1 VGVTVVAGDGS
12 RSKINRLKGQVMTL
26 NELDDVFVPILVE
39 RVKGVS
45 VVYKNDAEAII
56 STRALIDQCAFILT
70 TRRRDRRA
78 EQQIWLSERYGG
90 EEIVNNG
97 GGVRCGLSIDLQV
110 KGIGANLLLGCNSD
124 DAHSNGHLS
133 LVDAIYEAAWSEI
146 LEEVAPF
153 GVQRVVAVLKMG
165 EHAHIDGGARA
176 LLVRRPEIRPAHFER
191 AIYFK
196 PIRDASWHREADV
209 RRVRNSVRYL
219 GEILPR
225 PADIAE
231 QQWRGMTD
239 KERFSAG
246 LGEFARR
253 LAAQLAYMRSRF
265 MAHGC
270 TSSNVSMDGRLL
282 DFTSVMSLLAFGAE
296 SLPDLKA
303 MWNKASREHLPIMK
317 SISSICFYA
326 NKYWLK
332 DDEFSAQ
339 ALGYAIREFSREFDA
354 KFARYFLCMAGVPRV
369 LAEKI
374 ADVPVAVG
382 WMHELRSTLV
392 EWVRQLDV
400 EGGRDEHDTRLF
412 SLSGKF
418 DWLSFWDFVHHGTV
432 HPARCSQPRHA
443 LTRAYAEI
451 LGIVS
456 DLGRAMNIS
465 GAALVRGFGINKKK
479 YLGDSACLNRDALK
493 QMLKGIVEAGEE
505 SGVTDEFINR
515 QKQQSLLV
523 LRYEDGMAVDVWR
536 ESDLTIRFLMLEDR
550 FRVVHGNEC
559 AVYSPA
565 EFGGMVR
572 QRNEFHPMLAFY
584 GEVEIARICGN
595 MPRI

>member
-1 VGVTVVAGDGS
+1 M
-12 RSKINRLKGQVMTL
+12 LL

-45 VVYKNDAEAII
+45 VLYKNDAEAI

-110 KGIGANLLLGCNSD
+110 KGIGANLLLGCDSD
-124 DAHSNGHLS
+124 EAHSNGHLS

-146 LEEVAPF
+146 LEEVVPF

-165 EHAHIDGGARA
+165 EQAHIDGGARA

-209 RRVRNSVRYL
+209 RRVRNSIRHL

-225 PADIAE
+225 PAVIAE

-239 KERFSAG
+239 KERFAAG

-253 LAAQLAYMRSRF
+253 VAAQLAYMRSRF

-270 TSSNVSMDGRLL
+270 TSSNVSIDGRLL
-282 DFTSVMSLLAFGAE
+282 DFTSVMSLLSFGAE
-296 SLPDLKA
+296 SLLDLKA
-303 MWNKASREHLPIMK
+303 IWNKALREHLPIIK

-326 NKYWLK
+326 NKYWIK
-332 DDEFSAQ
+332 DDAFSARV
-339 ALGYAIREFSREFDA
+339 LEYAVREFSREFDTSC
-354 KFARYFLCMAGVPRV
+354 ARYFLCMAGVPRV
-369 LAEKI
+369 LAEKM
-374 ADVPVAVG
+374 ADLPVTAG
-382 WMHELRSTLV
+382 WMHELKSALV
-392 EWVRQLDV
+392 AWVSQLDV
-400 EGGRDEHDTRLF
+400 EGGRDAYDTRLF
-412 SLSGKF
+412 GLSGKF
-418 DWLSFWDFVHHGTV
+418 GWLSFWDFVHYGAV
-432 HPARCSQPRHA
+432 RPARWPKPRHE

-451 LGIVS
+451 LSMVS
-456 DLGRAMNIS
+456 DLGRSMSIS
-465 GAALVRGFGINKKK
+465 DAALVRGFGINKRK
-479 YLGDSACLNRDALK
+479 YLGESACLNRDALK
-493 QMLKGIVEAGEE
+493 QTLKGIIEAGEE
-505 SGVTDEFINR
+505 SEVAGEFVNR
-515 QKQQSLLV
+515 LKQQSLLV
-523 LRYEDGMAVDVWR
+523 LRYESGMVVDVWR
-536 ESDLTIRFLMLEDR
+536 QSDLTIEFMLVEDR
-550 FRVVHGNEC
+550 FRVVSGNESEL
-559 AVYSPA
+559 YSPE
-565 EFGGMVR
+565 EFGRMVR
-572 QRNEFHPMLAFY
+572 RCNEFHLMLAFY
-584 GEVEIARICGN
+584 GEVEIERICGN
-595 MPRI
+595 MPHIQ

>member
-1 VGVTVVAGDGS
+1 M
-12 RSKINRLKGQVMTL
+12 LL

-39 RVKGVS
+39 RVKGIS
-45 VVYKNDAEAII
+45 VVYKNDAEAI
-56 STRALIDQCAFILT
+56 SARVLIDQCAFVLT

-110 KGIGANLLLGCNSD
+110 KGIGANLLLGCDSD
-124 DAHSNGHLS
+124 EAHSNGHLS

-146 LEEVAPF
+146 LEEVVPF

-165 EHAHIDGGARA
+165 EQAHIDGGARA
-176 LLVRRPEIRPAHFER
+176 LLIRRPEIRPAHFER

-209 RRVRNSVRYL
+209 RRVRNSVRRL

-225 PADIAE
+225 PAVIAE

-270 TSSNVSMDGRLL
+270 TSSNVSIDGRLL

-303 MWNKASREHLPIMK
+303 IWNKASREHLPIMK

-332 DDEFSAQ
+332 DHEFSAQ

-354 KFARYFLCMAGVPRV
+354 KFARYFLCMAGVPHV
-369 LAEKI
+369 LAEKM
-374 ADVPVAVG
+374 ADVPVAAG
-382 WMHELRSTLV
+382 WMRELKSALV
-392 EWVRQLDV
+392 EWVAQLDA
-400 EGGRDEHDTRLF
+400 EGGRDEHNARLF

-418 DWLSFWDFVHHGTV
+418 DWLSFWDFVHHGAV
-432 HPARCSQPRHA
+432 RPARWPQSHQA

-451 LGIVS
+451 LGVVS
-456 DLGRAMNIS
+456 NLGRTMNIS
-465 GAALVRGFGINKKK
+465 GDALVRGFGINKRK
-479 YLGDSACLNRDALK
+479 YLGESACLNRDALK
-493 QMLKGIVEAGEE
+493 QTLKGIVEAGEE
-505 SGVTDEFINR
+505 SEVAGEFVNR
-515 QKQQSLLV
+515 LKQQSLLV
-523 LRYEDGMAVDVWR
+523 LRYEGGMVVDVWR
-536 ESDLTIRFLMLEDR
+536 ESDLTIEFMLVEDR
-550 FRVVHGNEC
+550 FRVVNGNESE
-559 AVYSPA
+559 VYSPEA
-565 EFGGMVR
+565 FGRMVR
-572 QRNEFHPMLAFY
+572 RCNEFHSMLAFY
-584 GEVEIARICGN
+584 GEAEIERICGN
-595 MPRI
+595 VRRIQ

>member
-1 VGVTVVAGDGS
+1 M
-12 RSKINRLKGQVMTL
+12 LL

-39 RVKGVS
+39 RVKEVS
-45 VVYKNDAEAII
+45 VVYKNDAEAI
-56 STRALIDQCAFILT
+56 STRVLIDQCAFILT

-110 KGIGANLLLGCNSD
+110 KGIGANLLLGCDSD
-124 DAHSNGHLS
+124 EAHSNGHLS

-146 LEEVAPF
+146 LEEVVPF

-165 EHAHIDGGARA
+165 EQAHIDGGARA

-209 RRVRNSVRYL
+209 RRVRNSVRHL

-225 PADIAE
+225 PAVIAE
-231 QQWRGMTD
+231 QQWHRMTD

-270 TSSNVSMDGRLL
+270 TSSNVSIDGRLL
-282 DFTSVMSLLAFGAE
+282 DFTSVMSLLSFGAE
-296 SLPDLKA
+296 SLLDLKA
-303 MWNKASREHLPIMK
+303 IWNKASREHLPIIK

-326 NKYWLK
+326 NKYWIK
-332 DDEFSAQ
+332 DDAFSARV
-339 ALGYAIREFSREFDA
+339 LGYAVREFSREFDTSC
-354 KFARYFLCMAGVPRV
+354 ARYFLCMAGVPRV
-369 LAEKI
+369 LAEKM
-374 ADVPVAVG
+374 ADLPVTAG
-382 WMHELRSTLV
+382 WMHELKSTLV
-392 EWVRQLDV
+392 AWVSQLDV
-400 EGGRDEHDTRLF
+400 EGGRDAYDTHLF

-418 DWLSFWDFVHHGTV
+418 GWLSFWDFVHYGAV
-432 HPARCSQPRHA
+432 RPARWPKPRHE

-451 LGIVS
+451 LGMVS
-456 DLGRAMNIS
+456 DLGRSMSIS
-465 GAALVRGFGINKKK
+465 DAALLRGFGINKRK
-479 YLGDSACLNRDALK
+479 YLGESACLNRDALK
-493 QMLKGIVEAGEE
+493 QTLKGIIEAGEE
-505 SGVTDEFINR
+505 SEVAGEFVNR
-515 QKQQSLLV
+515 LRQQSLLV
-523 LRYEDGMAVDVWR
+523 LRYESGMVVDVWR
-536 ESDLTIRFLMLEDR
+536 ESDLTIEFMLVEDR
-550 FRVVHGNEC
+550 FRVVNGNESE
-559 AVYSPA
+559 VYSPE
-565 EFGGMVR
+565 EFGRMVR
-572 QRNEFHPMLAFY
+572 RCNEFHSMLAFY
-584 GEVEIARICGN
+584 GEVEIERICGN
-595 MPRI
+595 VPHIQ

>member
-1 VGVTVVAGDGS
+1 MM
-12 RSKINRLKGQVMTL
+12 LL

-45 VVYKNDAEAII
+45 VLYKNDAEAI

-110 KGIGANLLLGCNSD
+110 KGIGANLLLGCDSD
-124 DAHSNGHLS
+124 EAHSNGHLS

-146 LEEVAPF
+146 LEEVVPF

-165 EHAHIDGGARA
+165 EQAHIDGGARA

-209 RRVRNSVRYL
+209 RRVRNSIRHL

-225 PADIAE
+225 PAVIAE

-239 KERFSAG
+239 KERFAAG

-253 LAAQLAYMRSRF
+253 VAAQLAYMRSRF

-270 TSSNVSMDGRLL
+270 TSSNVSIDGRLL
-282 DFTSVMSLLAFGAE
+282 DFTSVMSLLSFGAE
-296 SLPDLKA
+296 SLLDLKA
-303 MWNKASREHLPIMK
+303 IWNKALREHLPIIK

-326 NKYWLK
+326 NKYWIK
-332 DDEFSAQ
+332 DDAFSARV
-339 ALGYAIREFSREFDA
+339 LEYAVREFSREFDTSC
-354 KFARYFLCMAGVPRV
+354 ARYFLCMAGVPRV
-369 LAEKI
+369 LAEKM
-374 ADVPVAVG
+374 ADLPVTAG
-382 WMHELRSTLV
+382 WMHELKSALV
-392 EWVRQLDV
+392 AWVSQLDV
-400 EGGRDEHDTRLF
+400 EGGRDAYDTRLF
-412 SLSGKF
+412 GLSGKF
-418 DWLSFWDFVHHGTV
+418 GWLSFWDFVHYGAV
-432 HPARCSQPRHA
+432 RPARWPKPRHE

-451 LGIVS
+451 LSMVS
-456 DLGRAMNIS
+456 DLGRSMSIS
-465 GAALVRGFGINKKK
+465 DAALVRGFGINKRK
-479 YLGDSACLNRDALK
+479 YLGESACLNRDALK
-493 QMLKGIVEAGEE
+493 QTLKGIIEAGEE
-505 SGVTDEFINR
+505 SEVAGEFVNR
-515 QKQQSLLV
+515 LKQQSLLV
-523 LRYEDGMAVDVWR
+523 LRYESGMVVDVWR
-536 ESDLTIRFLMLEDR
+536 QSDLTIEFMLVEDR
-550 FRVVHGNEC
+550 FRVVSGNESEL
-559 AVYSPA
+559 YSPE
-565 EFGGMVR
+565 EFGRMVR
-572 QRNEFHPMLAFY
+572 RCNEFHLMLAFY
-584 GEVEIARICGN
+584 GEVEIERICGN
-595 MPRI
+595 MPHIQ

>member
-1 VGVTVVAGDGS
+1 MM
-12 RSKINRLKGQVMTL
+12 LL

-39 RVKGVS
+39 RVKEVS
-45 VVYKNDAEAII
+45 VVYKNDAEAI
-56 STRALIDQCAFILT
+56 STRVLIDQCAFILT

-110 KGIGANLLLGCNSD
+110 KGIGANLLLGCDSD
-124 DAHSNGHLS
+124 EAHSNGHLS

-146 LEEVAPF
+146 LEEVVPF

-165 EHAHIDGGARA
+165 EQAHIDGGARA

-209 RRVRNSVRYL
+209 RRVRNSVRHL

-225 PADIAE
+225 PAVIAE
-231 QQWRGMTD
+231 QQWHRMTD

-270 TSSNVSMDGRLL
+270 TSSNVSIDGRLL
-282 DFTSVMSLLAFGAE
+282 DFTSVMSLLSFGAE
-296 SLPDLKA
+296 SLLDLKA
-303 MWNKASREHLPIMK
+303 IWNKASREHLPIIK

-326 NKYWLK
+326 NKYWIK
-332 DDEFSAQ
+332 DDAFSARV
-339 ALGYAIREFSREFDA
+339 LGYAVREFSREFDTSC
-354 KFARYFLCMAGVPRV
+354 ARYFLCMAGVPRV
-369 LAEKI
+369 LAEKM
-374 ADVPVAVG
+374 ADLPVTAG
-382 WMHELRSTLV
+382 WMHELKSTLV
-392 EWVRQLDV
+392 AWVSQLDV
-400 EGGRDEHDTRLF
+400 EGGRDAYDTHLF

-418 DWLSFWDFVHHGTV
+418 GWLSFWDFVHYGAV
-432 HPARCSQPRHA
+432 RPARWPKPRHE

-451 LGIVS
+451 LGMVS
-456 DLGRAMNIS
+456 DLGRSMSIS
-465 GAALVRGFGINKKK
+465 DAALLRGFGINKRK
-479 YLGDSACLNRDALK
+479 YLGESACLNRDALK
-493 QMLKGIVEAGEE
+493 QTLKGIIEAGEE
-505 SGVTDEFINR
+505 SEVAGEFVNR
-515 QKQQSLLV
+515 LRQQSLLV
-523 LRYEDGMAVDVWR
+523 LRYESGMVVDVWR
-536 ESDLTIRFLMLEDR
+536 ESDLTIEFMLVEDR
-550 FRVVHGNEC
+550 FRVVNGNESE
-559 AVYSPA
+559 VYSPE
-565 EFGGMVR
+565 EFGRMVR
-572 QRNEFHPMLAFY
+572 RCNEFHSMLAFY
-584 GEVEIARICGN
+584 GEVEIERICGN
-595 MPRI
+595 VPHIQ

>member
-1 VGVTVVAGDGS
+1 
-12 RSKINRLKGQVMTL
+12 MTL

-39 RVKGVS
+39 RVKGAS
-45 VVYKNDAEAII
+45 LVYKNDAEAI
-56 STRALIDQCAFILT
+56 STRTLVDQCAFILA
-70 TRRRDRRA
+70 TRPRDRRA

-110 KGIGANLLLGCNSD
+110 KGIGANLLLGCDSD
-124 DAHSNGHLS
+124 GAHSNGHLS

-146 LEEVAPF
+146 LEEVVPF
-153 GVQRVVAVLKMG
+153 GVQRVVAVLKIA
-165 EHAHIDGGARA
+165 EQAHVDGSARA
-176 LLVRRPEIRPAHFER
+176 LLIRRPEIRPAHFER

-219 GEILPR
+219 GEVLPR
-225 PADIAE
+225 PAVIAE
-231 QQWRGMTD
+231 QQWLAMTD

-270 TSSNVSMDGRLL
+270 TSSNVSIDGRLL

-303 MWNKASREHLPIMK
+303 IWNKASREHLPIMK

-326 NKYWLK
+326 NKYWIK
-332 DDEFSAQ
+332 DDAFSAQ
-339 ALGYAIREFSREFDA
+339 VLGYAIREFSREFDV
-354 KFARYFLCMAGVPRV
+354 KFARYFLCMAGVPHV
-369 LAEKI
+369 LAEKM
-374 ADVPVAVG
+374 ADVPVVAG
-382 WMHELRSTLV
+382 WISEVKSTLV
-392 EWVRQLDV
+392 EWVAQLDV

-418 DWLSFWDFVHHGTV
+418 DWLSFWDFVHDGV
-432 HPARCSQPRHA
+432 VRPARWPQPHQA
-443 LTRAYAEI
+443 LTSAYAEI
-451 LGIVS
+451 LGLVS
-456 DLGRAMNIS
+456 DLGSTMNIS
-465 GAALVRGFGINKKK
+465 GDALVRSFGINRKK
-479 YLGDSACLNRDALK
+479 YLGASACLNRDAVK

-505 SGVTDEFINR
+505 SDVTDEFINR
-515 QKQQSLLV
+515 QKRQSLLV
-523 LRYEDGMAVDVWR
+523 LRYEGGMVVDVWR
-536 ESDLTIRFLMLEDR
+536 ESDLRIEFLLVEDR
-550 FRVVHGNEC
+550 FRFVNGNESEM
-559 AVYSPA
+559 YSPEA
-565 EFGGMVR
+565 FGRIVR
-572 QRNEFHPMLAFY
+572 QRHELHSMLAFY
-584 GEVEIARICGN
+584 GEVEIERICGK
-595 MPRI
+595 MPRIQ

>member
-1 VGVTVVAGDGS
+1 MM
-12 RSKINRLKGQVMTL
+12 LL

-45 VVYKNDAEAII
+45 VVYKNDAEAI
-56 STRALIDQCAFILT
+56 SARVLIDQCAFILT

-110 KGIGANLLLGCNSD
+110 KGIGANLLLGCDSD
-124 DAHSNGHLS
+124 EAHSNGHLS
-133 LVDAIYEAAWSEI
+133 LVDAIYEAAWSVI
-146 LEEVAPF
+146 LEEVVPF

-165 EHAHIDGGARA
+165 EQAHIDGGARA
-176 LLVRRPEIRPAHFER
+176 LLIRRPEIRPAHFER

-196 PIRDASWHREADV
+196 PIRDSSWHREADV
-209 RRVRNSVRYL
+209 RRVRNSVRHL

-225 PADIAE
+225 PAVIAE

-270 TSSNVSMDGRLL
+270 TSSNVSIDGRLL

-303 MWNKASREHLPIMK
+303 IWNKASREHLPIMK

-354 KFARYFLCMAGVPRV
+354 KFTRYFLCMAGVPHV
-369 LAEKI
+369 LAEKM
-374 ADVPVAVG
+374 ADAPVAAA
-382 WMHELRSTLV
+382 WMRELKSTLV
-392 EWVRQLDV
+392 EWVAQLDA
-400 EGGRDEHDTRLF
+400 EGGRDERDAHLF

-418 DWLSFWDFVHHGTV
+418 DWLSFWDFVHHGAV
-432 HPARCSQPRHA
+432 RPARWPQSRQA

-451 LGIVS
+451 LGVVS
-456 DLGRAMNIS
+456 NLGRTMNIS
-465 GAALVRGFGINKKK
+465 GDALVRGFGINKRKF
-479 YLGDSACLNRDALK
+479 LGESACLNRDALK
-493 QMLKGIVEAGEE
+493 QALKGIVDAGEE
-505 SGVTDEFINR
+505 SEVAGEFVNKL
-515 QKQQSLLV
+515 KQQSLLV
-523 LRYEDGMAVDVWR
+523 LRYEGGMVVDVWR
-536 ESDLTIRFLMLEDR
+536 ESDLTIEFMLVEDR
-550 FRVVHGNEC
+550 FRVVNGNESE
-559 AVYSPA
+559 VYSPE
-565 EFGGMVR
+565 EFGRMVR
-572 QRNEFHPMLAFY
+572 RSNEFHSMLAFY
-584 GEVEIARICGN
+584 GEAEIERICGN
-595 MPRI
+595 VRRIQ